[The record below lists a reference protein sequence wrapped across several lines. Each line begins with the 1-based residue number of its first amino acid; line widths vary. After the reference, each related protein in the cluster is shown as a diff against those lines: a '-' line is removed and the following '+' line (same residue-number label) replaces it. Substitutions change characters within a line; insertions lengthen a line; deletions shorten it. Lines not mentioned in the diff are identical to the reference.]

1 MAYSLRKVDDLAI
14 PPKWAIDYP
23 HIFFKPDVVP
33 APSLLVMPSEPVLL
47 TEVIVAALSSHAYQV
62 ACSDSVLETWF
73 SSENLILRH
82 GAVYDLTAGQLQPNS
97 IPPAPQKSVQYRIDM
112 VLPVLQGF
120 ARKGH
125 TKFIITLSEPSRPS
139 AVTAV
144 PNEIDNE
151 IEGIEI
157 GEAFLANSALSPV
170 FGSAENPSHSLLD
183 GASIPHRTSPSESF
197 FQICALWHPIE
208 PQTDSFTLYMR
219 TADLSRVGML
229 NGDWVS

>member
-1 MAYSLRKVDDLAI
+1 VDDLAI
-14 PPKWAIDYP
+14 PPQWLLDYR
-23 HIFFKPDVVP
+23 HIFSKPDGVP
-33 APSLLVMPSEPVLL
+33 APSLLVMPSELVLL
-47 TEVIVAALSSHAYQV
+47 TEVIVAALSSHAYEV

-82 GAVYDLTAGQLQPNS
+82 GAVYDFTAGQYQPNS
-97 IPPAPQKSVQYRIDM
+97 TPPIPRESVQYRIDM

-125 TKFIITLSEPSRPS
+125 TKFIITLSEPSRPL
-139 AVTAV
+139 VITAV

-170 FGSAENPSHSLLD
+170 FGSAKISSHPSFN
-183 GASIPHRTSPSESF
+183 GASTPLRTSAPESF
-197 FQICALWHPIE
+197 FQMSALRHPIE

-219 TADLSRVGML
+219 TADLGRIGML